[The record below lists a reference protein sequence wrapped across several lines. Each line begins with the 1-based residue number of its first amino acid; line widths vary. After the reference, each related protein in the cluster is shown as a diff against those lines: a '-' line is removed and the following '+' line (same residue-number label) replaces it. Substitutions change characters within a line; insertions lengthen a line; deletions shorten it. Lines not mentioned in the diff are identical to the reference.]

1 MKNILLAVLV
11 LFLSS
16 SLFAQVKIDNDN
28 YKFRIEYSK
37 GWKAGNK
44 IETDKKD
51 VINYSFSKNDNKMT
65 SSIIAFKFSAPT
77 NLDDFIYKLE
87 KDFNL
92 NIPERIGGY
101 TTLSTD
107 VYDGK
112 SADYKDKD
120 SYEKIYY
127 YSTTKDSS
135 GDYFCYMIRFIG
147 DSKLKLNDFNTEV
160 TNIANTF
167 KINI

>member
-1 MKNILLAVLV
+1 M
-11 LFLSS
+11 SS
-16 SLFAQVKIDNDN
+16 ALFAQVKIDNDN
-28 YKFRIEYSK
+28 YKFHIEYSK
-37 GWKAGNK
+37 GWKAGSK

-51 VINYSFSKNDNKMT
+51 VINYSFSKTDNKMT
-65 SSIIAFKFSAPT
+65 SSIIAFKFTVTT

-92 NIPERIGGY
+92 NIPEKIGGY
-101 TTLSTD
+101 TTLNTD

-112 SADYKDKD
+112 SAEYRDKD
-120 SYEKIYY
+120 SYEKIFY

-135 GDYFCYMIRFIG
+135 GNYFCYMIRFIG
-147 DSKLKLNDFNTEV
+147 DPKLKLDDFNYEV
-160 TNIANTF
+160 TSIANTF

>member
-1 MKNILLAVLV
+1 MLV

-16 SLFAQVKIDNDN
+16 TLFAQVKIDNDN

-65 SSIIAFKFSAPT
+65 SSIIAFKFSVTT

-101 TTLSTD
+101 TSINNDL
-107 VYDGK
+107 YGGK

-120 SYEKIYY
+120 SYEKIFYY
-127 YSTTKDSS
+127 TTTKDSY

-147 DSKLKLNDFNTEV
+147 DSKLKPDDFNYEV
-160 TNIANTF
+160 TSIANTF